1 MQGFYLSIV
10 FYYVSLGFIKLG
22 IILQYYHLVAL
33 KARKFMFLTAVA
45 ISAWSLSLLL
55 VQIFT
60 CNPISGFWK
69 KDIEANCIPSLP
81 LWYINAGGNILT
93 DVILFALPI
102 PIVWKLQM
110 PRSQRLSL
118 LGVFCLG
125 FL

>member
-1 MQGFYLSIV
+1 
-10 FYYVSLGFIKLG
+10 
-22 IILQYYHLVAL
+22 
-33 KARKFMFLTAVA
+33 MFLITVG
-45 ISAWSLSLLL
+45 ISAWSISLVI

-60 CNPISGFWK
+60 CDPVSGFWRR
-69 KDIEANCIPSLP
+69 DIESVCTPSLP

>member
-1 MQGFYLSIV
+1 MSII
-10 FYYVSLGFIKLG
+10 FYYISLGLIKLG

-33 KARKFMFLTAVA
+33 KSKKFMLLTM
-45 ISAWSLSLLL
+45 IGICAWSISLVL
-55 VQIFT
+55 VQVFT
-60 CNPISGFWK
+60 CAPISGFWR
-69 KDIEANCIPSLP
+69 KDIESSCIPSLP

-110 PRSQRLSL
+110 PRSQRVSL
-118 LGVFCLG
+118 LAVFCLG